1 MNKVKILTIAIL
13 ALILGIVVYLYTNNG
28 DTVKEVAQ
36 APAAPVKIAGVD
48 VVISEDEQKTWQM
61 QTAQPVLLNELPISS
76 SMGIVTTPPESK
88 QIVSLPMNATIHKVL
103 VSKYATVQN
112 GDILAVASSP
122 EWLSGQQ
129 QLLSASIAASSQQS
143 LTNNKNILC
152 KEGVIAQ
159 KECIM
164 ANSELKI
171 KQAEANIAKSLLSSY
186 GVSSGEISRIINN
199 SSIEPTFEIKSKL
212 SGVITDL
219 NASAGASVP
228 MLSTIF
234 KVQGKSSVWIESLL
248 SKKAIEM
255 LKVGDE
261 IIVEFGAKKFNSTVL
276 QIASTLEGTS
286 QSVKVLFNVPKEVM
300 LMAGSKDMVK
310 VFKATNT
317 LYQVPKIAVTTIKTK
332 EVVFG
337 KVNGG
342 FRIINLDVV
351 HSDDNFFYIKNAIN
365 VPVAMNNIVILKN
378 LVGGND
384 DK

>member
-1 MNKVKILTIAIL
+1 
-13 ALILGIVVYLYTNNG
+13 
-28 DTVKEVAQ
+28 
-36 APAAPVKIAGVD
+36 
-48 VVISEDEQKTWQM
+48 
-61 QTAQPVLLNELPISS
+61 
-76 SMGIVTTPPESK
+76 
-88 QIVSLPMNATIHKVL
+88 
-103 VSKYATVQN
+103 
-112 GDILAVASSP
+112 
-122 EWLSGQQ
+122 
-129 QLLSASIAASSQQS
+129 
-143 LTNNKNILC
+143 
-152 KEGVIAQ
+152 
-159 KECIM
+159 
-164 ANSELKI
+164 
-171 KQAEANIAKSLLSSY
+171 
-186 GVSSGEISRIINN
+186 
-199 SSIEPTFEIKSKL
+199 
-212 SGVITDL
+212 
-219 NASAGASVP
+219 

-332 EVVFG
+332 EVVFV